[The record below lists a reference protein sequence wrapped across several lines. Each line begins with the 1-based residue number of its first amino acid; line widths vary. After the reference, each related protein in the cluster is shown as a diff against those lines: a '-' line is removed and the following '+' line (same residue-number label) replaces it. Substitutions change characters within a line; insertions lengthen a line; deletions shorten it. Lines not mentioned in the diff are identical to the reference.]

1 MGRDKGWEL
10 QSVVPDA
17 RIDCRQVN
25 AMATY
30 IEAQERLDRL
40 QDGQV
45 MEVLITEGF
54 PASYVSTALREEGHR
69 LLRFEPLAGQDGF
82 RMWIQKSEQE
92 LLGAR

>member
-10 QSVVPDA
+10 ESMVPDA

-25 AMATY
+25 AAATY
-30 IEAQERLDRL
+30 VEAQSRLDHL

-69 LLRFEPLAGQDGF
+69 LLKFEPLEGQDGF
-82 RMWIQKSEQE
+82 RLWIQKSDHE